1 MNRNKEIIKNIVIPV
16 FLVIVSI
23 VVLGYPLFRS
33 PLLLMI
39 DGPYYAVQ
47 VRWILEKGYMKYLDP
62 PLLFYIMA
70 LVSAILDDIF
80 TGVKVTVVF
89 LSSLAVLPWYFYYA
103 RKGSISAGIGAGLA
117 VIFNQWMVRMV
128 PDFMKN
134 ATGIT
139 WLSAFIVLSL
149 MFLEKGDRKYLAASI
164 VFFVL
169 TALTHILDFAVAI
182 FYSITLPLIYMAMLK
197 RIEWNKMVLP
207 LIGIALVAVAFA
219 APFIVGGDVYKGL
232 AFLED
237 ISEYEEYSFERLPEA
252 LLVAGIAATLI
263 ISGVFSSRNDP
274 VSSSLD
280 YACALLIIG
289 LNFPAI
295 PPKWLFRFRNMN
307 LIPLAVAVG
316 SSLSHIKEWKKALP
330 ALVLIVFI
338 LLSMI
343 VRVYPMLRPTIT
355 QQQYMEL
362 KEVIRYTEE
371 RGLSIVI
378 RDPRLRYWAETI
390 GDNIYKRVE
399 DAPQPFCFIVKLVPE
414 QPPPPE
420 LTIWKGKYFALVKRL
435 PPPRHKP

>member
-1 MNRNKEIIKNIVIPV
+1 MLLFFNVSIEIKIVVLHNNFSMSNIKRSEEILKNVIAPT
-16 FLVIVSI
+16 FLVLASI
-23 VVLGYPLFRS
+23 IILGYPLFRS

-47 VRWILEKGYMKYLDP
+47 ARWILEKGHMKYLDP
-62 PLLFYIMA
+62 PLVFYIMA
-70 LVSAILDDIF
+70 FVSAIVGDIF
-80 TGVKVTVVF
+80 LGVKITVVV
-89 LSSLAVLPWYFYYA
+89 LSSLATLPWYFYFS
-103 RKGSISAGIGAGLA
+103 RKGSWAAGIGAGA
-117 VIFNQWMVRMV
+117 AIVCNQWMIRMV

-149 MFLEKGDRKYLAASI
+149 MFLEKGEKKYLAASI

-182 FYSITLPLIYMAMLK
+182 FYSIMLPLIYMATLK

-207 LIGIALVAVAFA
+207 LIGITLVAVAFA
-219 APFIVGGDVYKGL
+219 APFVVGGDVYKGL

-252 LLVAGIAATLI
+252 LLVAGIAATLV
-263 ISGVFSSRNDP
+263 ISGVSSSRNDP

-280 YACALLIIG
+280 YASALLIVG

-307 LIPLAVAVG
+307 LIPLAAAVG
-316 SSLSHIKEWKKALP
+316 SSLSHIKEWKKTLP

-338 LLSMI
+338 LLSMT
-343 VRVYPMLRPTIT
+343 VRVYPMLRPTVT

-362 KEVIRYTEE
+362 KEVIRYAEE

-378 RDPRLRYWAETI
+378 LDPKLRYWAETI

-399 DAPQPFCFIVKLVPE
+399 DAPQPFCFIIKLMSE
-414 QPPPPE
+414 Q
-420 LTIWKGKYFALVKRL
+420 
-435 PPPRHKP
+435 